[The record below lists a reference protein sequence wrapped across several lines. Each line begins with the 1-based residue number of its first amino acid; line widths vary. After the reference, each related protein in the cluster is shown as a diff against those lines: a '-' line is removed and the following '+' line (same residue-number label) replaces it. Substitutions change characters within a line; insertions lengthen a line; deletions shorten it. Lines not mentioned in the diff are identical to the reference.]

1 MSWTAR
7 LGPIFRACGAAY
19 ALLSRT
25 YRCRIRRAD
34 GSWTTPRQ
42 YVFGREIYALS
53 ERDALA
59 LAWMMRGARFHVL
72 VADGKDGD
80 WAAAMLGAL
89 GCTAVRGSSLRNGLY
104 ALVVLVRTLRETERP
119 AGVVIDGPLGPPDV
133 AKEGIGIVAAECA
146 RPIVPVV
153 AGAEWRLTF
162 AKSWSKIFLPLPFS
176 RVDILLGDPI
186 DVPRKTCRDAAS
198 LVSTS
203 LRALRE
209 EVA

>member
-1 MSWTAR
+1 MR
-7 LGPIFRACGAAY
+7 RMLRPLFRAAGAMY

-42 YVFGREIYALS
+42 YEFGPEIYALS

-59 LAWMMRGARFHVL
+59 LAWMMGRQRFHVL

-80 WAAAMLGAL
+80 WAEAMLGAL

-104 ALVVLVRTLRETERP
+104 ALVVLVRALRATPRP

-133 AKEGIGIVAAECA
+133 AKEGIAIVAAECA

-153 AGAEWRLTF
+153 AGAGWRLTF

-176 RVDILLGDPI
+176 RVEILLGDAI
-186 DVPRKTCRDAAS
+186 DVPRREFRGVADR
-198 LVSTS
+198 VSSS
-203 LRALRE
+203 LRALRA